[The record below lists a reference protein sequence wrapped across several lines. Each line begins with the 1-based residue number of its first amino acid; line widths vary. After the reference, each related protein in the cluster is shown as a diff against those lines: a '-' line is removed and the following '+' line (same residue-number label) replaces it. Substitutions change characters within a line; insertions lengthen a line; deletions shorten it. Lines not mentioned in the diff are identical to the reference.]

1 MPCPSPGPLPP
12 ALAPSS
18 PAAGCLAVL
27 NWSLHCFSCRL
38 LHNKPQHVVLTF
50 LQVGWLVL
58 QRDSPGLT
66 HAAILSQ
73 QVGWAAGPSGL
84 GVSLPVVFPRRFFV
98 LWWSQGDF
106 ETVSWEPQ
114 GLLRPRHHDISV
126 GTSVTFCESREPGR
140 QEGREKELVP
150 FSSHSVPT
158 CGASAAAF
166 SLTGPQLVPVFPTL
180 PDLARMQVLQSSF
193 PLALN
198 PKNPDLFLLPLR
210 CYLLDTSLF
219 PCCFLNTLFSQFPIL
234 NYLR

>member
-73 QVGWAAGPSGL
+73 QVSWAAGPSGL

-140 QEGREKELVP
+140 QEGREKELFLSLRVP
-150 FSSHSVPT
+150 FPP
-158 CGASAAAF
+158 AEPQQRPSA
-166 SLTGPQLVPVFPTL
+166 
-180 PDLARMQVLQSSF
+180 
-193 PLALN
+193 
-198 PKNPDLFLLPLR
+198 
-210 CYLLDTSLF
+210 
-219 PCCFLNTLFSQFPIL
+219 
-234 NYLR
+234 